1 MLVFTFNPSHI
12 YTDELLSLL
21 AKNIELSSDI
31 IRHHHNIFISLNVVL
46 YLIMGSSTFTVKKA
60 TCKHALSSTIL
71 FILHITTREMLE
83 ISLKFQSIF
92 KEFAF
97 LSTHHISVQ
106 QRQARLS
113 ASYRKQPYQ
122 ASLSWTI
129 LPKKAL
135 QLIKFIQIRLKYIC
149 QTFVTYYAMQK
160 VCICFTGAHG
170 LLMAMRGLKA
180 GPYVVHPTPRNPL
193 T

>member
-1 MLVFTFNPSHI
+1 MTFRLPRDLLSKNSRCSKINPAICLFLRLILHI

-46 YLIMGSSTFTVKKA
+46 YLIMGSSAFTVKKA

-83 ISLKFQSIF
+83 ISLKFQSFF

-97 LSTHHISVQ
+97 LSTHHLHHISVQ

-113 ASYRKQPYQ
+113 ASYRKQPYP
-122 ASLSWTI
+122 APLLWTI

-135 QLIKFIQIRLKYIC
+135 EFSNFVAFQNIFVRL
-149 QTFVTYYAMQK
+149 
-160 VCICFTGAHG
+160 
-170 LLMAMRGLKA
+170 LLHTK
-180 GPYVVHPTPRNPL
+180 
-193 T
+193 